1 MSDNR
6 HPDVATFRAAIDVTL
21 TVTPTT
27 YADKLKSHMTFR
39 FQLREN
45 VSRPAGRGIIVRGST
60 VPGRRGCGMSKKH
73 DKEQH
78 RRKKLRDREQ
88 GKQPR
93 TAVVHNDGKRTVVRQ
108 GSTKGYDVEMI
119 RDFLAHLLLEV
130 RVQNFEQQKWLRTLA
145 ATDDLD
151 ATTKAMEQPSE
162 NLVRQFT
169 EFQKK
174 YQSALIPTT
183 VFDRENASPAE
194 SKDVAVAVVTAIRRK
209 RDEQIG
215 HLEALTDLFEEA
227 LRCARLPFGVDDKG
241 NPIEAQRV
249 YKVRELLDG
258 AL

>member
-6 HPDVATFRAAIDVTL
+6 HPDVATFRAAIDVIL

-39 FQLREN
+39 FRPREN

-78 RRKKLRDREQ
+78 RRKKLRDRE
-88 GKQPR
+88 
-93 TAVVHNDGKRTVVRQ
+93 Q

-227 LRCARLPFGVDDKG
+227 LRCARQPFGVDDKG